1 MKDPYSDAPGNTG
14 IYYYTD
20 QELYDNIRKAHCA
33 GMQVCIHTIGD
44 GALEQVLNAYERV
57 LHDFPRENHR
67 HRLVHGQVGNLALYK
82 KIAELGLNIN
92 IQPASTS
99 TDIPI
104 MEARPGQPG
113 EILPCMAHTDRSGGK
128 FKRQLRYPGR
138 NA

>member
-1 MKDPYSDAPGNTG
+1 MTTSEKLTATG
-14 IYYYTD
+14 Y
-20 QELYDNIRKAHCA
+20 A
-33 GMQVCIHTIGD
+33 GLHSHHRD

-104 MEARPGQPG
+104 MEARLGSRRNTAMHG
-113 EILPCMAHTDRSGGK
+113 AH
-128 FKRQLRYPGR
+128 
-138 NA
+138 